1 MDTARA
7 FSVLSRVLCHLP
19 PGIWWPL
26 CQHSPNDPHVA
37 HALSLPAANLDSLL
51 VLAGVG
57 KETANGFG
65 PLEIANLPCNCKHC
79 GIDPNNNSCKFTPW
93 QKRRLLHIADN
104 VQLPSAP
111 SISSSASESSD
122 DDSESSDDDEEE
134 MTTIAQLK

>member
-57 KETANGFG
+57 KETAKGFG
-65 PLEIANLPCNCKHC
+65 IVKAGLEAI
-79 GIDPNNNSCKFTPW
+79 IDQTNGTLSPFNI
-93 QKRRLLHIADN
+93 QKA
-104 VQLPSAP
+104 
-111 SISSSASESSD
+111 
-122 DDSESSDDDEEE
+122 
-134 MTTIAQLK
+134 